1 MHRHGEAIYLA
12 THARLRPLDV
22 RLNDTPRRALKR
34 NSTMLSTFLFGFA
47 VRFAQSLA
55 QAAPFI
61 LTGFFIA
68 AVFRRFLGYEKTR
81 QLFGGSEMAALFKA
95 WLIGMLLPVC
105 SLGVIPVIV
114 ELRRAGI
121 KGGTILAF
129 AMSAPLFNPLSL
141 LYGLTLSE
149 PIAILSF
156 AGCSLVIV
164 AVVGMVWDRVFPD
177 SQMTGVA
184 DESVHHGIRRMVAL
198 GTSAGKSATGHSL
211 MLVACGLIGVGLLG
225 AIIPHASLQ
234 HHFNHDQPL
243 AQLKMAALGIPV
255 YATPMLAMSQMGM
268 MFQHANSIGAAFV
281 LLTLGAGMNMGL
293 VVWMIGQY
301 GVKRSGVW
309 MSLLLVVVIGL
320 GYAVDKPLFPKDI
333 DPANH
338 THAFDIYGQP
348 FSGSGS
354 FATLANQSAEKLN
367 RDILP
372 YEWYSLEL
380 LALLMVAG
388 IVVRLADRN
397 GRLETWVA
405 QVPEPTESGSMDIV
419 VPPTVLGGL
428 ALVGLVIF
436 SAVGCYSY
444 YPPASEVFEE
454 IHIAKGEALSAG
466 MSGDVTHAEY
476 WIDVYQEWTRKLEVG
491 TFLRTGEVTD
501 YQRWKARLVREHL
514 EMLKHSVQ
522 DGEHEEA
529 RAWVAKVQRSH
540 NRMKDAF

>member
-1 MHRHGEAIYLA
+1 
-12 THARLRPLDV
+12 
-22 RLNDTPRRALKR
+22 
-34 NSTMLSTFLFGFA
+34 MLQMLLCGFA
-47 VRFAQSLA
+47 VRLVQSLA

-68 AVFRRFLGYEKTR
+68 AVFRRFIGYEKLR
-81 QLFGGSEMAALFKA
+81 QLFGGSEMSALFKA
-95 WLIGMLLPVC
+95 WVIGMLLPVC

-114 ELRRAGI
+114 EMRRAGI

-156 AGCSLVIV
+156 AACSLVIV
-164 AVVGMVWDRVFPD
+164 TVVGMIWDRIFPD
-177 SQMTGVA
+177 SELKGIP
-184 DESVHHGIRRMVAL
+184 DESVHYGIRRMAAL
-198 GTSAGKSATGHSL
+198 GVSAGKEATGRSL
-211 MLVACGLIGVGLLG
+211 KLVTAGLIGVGLLG
-225 AIIPHASLQ
+225 AVIPHSSLQ
-234 HHFNHDQPL
+234 HHFNHDQLL
-243 AQLKMAALGIPV
+243 APLKMAALGIPV

-281 LLTLGAGMNMGL
+281 LLVLGAGMNMGL
-293 VVWMIGQY
+293 IAWMLQEY
-301 GVKRSGVW
+301 GMKRSAVW
-309 MSLLLVVVIGL
+309 MSILLAVVIGL

-348 FSGSGS
+348 FSSTAAFGQ
-354 FATLANQSAEKLN
+354 LASQASEKLK

-380 LALLMVAG
+380 LAILMFAG
-388 IVVRLADRN
+388 CVVRLIDRR
-397 GRLETWVA
+397 GRIETWIA
-405 QVPEPTESGSMDIV
+405 QVPEPTETGRMDIV

-436 SAVGCYSY
+436 SGVGCYAY

-454 IHIAKGEALSAG
+454 ISIAKSEALSAG
-466 MSGDVTHAEY
+466 LSGDVTHAEY

-491 TFLRTGEVTD
+491 TFLRTGQLTD
-501 YQRWKARLVREHL
+501 YQRWKARLVREQL
-514 EMLKHSVQ
+514 EMLKHSVE
-522 DGEHEEA
+522 DGEREEA
-529 RAWVAKVQRSH
+529 RQWVSKVQRSH
-540 NRMKDAF
+540 SRMRLAFLEDR